1 MDRNTNWRVFF
12 SFLLANSPMTRT
24 KIIGLLKCIL
34 VFTLRIVQYI
44 EIENNYPG
52 VSNRGKLRFHHL
64 KSNKDSAPYS
74 CVIWILFYFQ
84 EILFLRCPSFM
95 SYQLS
100 QHKKYFFSHQKQKSL
115 KNFYPE
121 IEISNFFLLSQK
133 AEILPQ
139 YPVFFVYLRF
149 QQTCLWRFSA
159 LKEKNKIVYFSF
171 VLNVIVKQF
180 KGIVMQI
187 I

>member
-1 MDRNTNWRVFF
+1 MYSHWELYNILRLRITVQE
-12 SFLLANSPMTRT
+12 FLTEENS
-24 KIIGLLKCIL
+24 
-34 VFTLRIVQYI
+34 VFTIWNLIRTLRLTRMFFEFCFIFKRSYFR
-44 EIENNYPG
+44 G
-52 VSNRGKLRFHHL
+52 VHL
-64 KSNKDSAPYS
+64 
-74 CVIWILFYFQ
+74 
-84 EILFLRCPSFM
+84 SFM

-115 KNFYPE
+115 KNFYHE
-121 IEISNFFLLSQK
+121 IEISNFFLFSQK

-139 YPVFFVYLRF
+139 YPFFFVYLRF